1 MPTRQYQYL
10 GPQTQ
15 EAFIGYAC
23 RIRMSSKGKV
33 ALVAVLERHARKVTK
48 FSSVG
53 PQPTGWLVSAHH
65 DRILPVPVNKKEQI
79 RAYIAEKKRQD
90 PSDTDP
96 FFFNGVREFNKTL
109 DTTLKIPPD
118 VPRGFA

>member
-10 GPQTQ
+10 GPQTE

-23 RIRMSSKGKV
+23 RIRVSSKGKV
-33 ALVAVLERHARKVTK
+33 ALVAVLERHARKVTR

-53 PQPTGWLVSAHH
+53 PRPTGWLVSDRY
-65 DRILPVPVNKKEQI
+65 DRILPIPASKEKRI
-79 RAYIAEKKRQD
+79 KDYIAKEKKQD
-90 PSDTDP
+90 SKDTDP
-96 FFFNGVREFNKTL
+96 FFFRGVREFNETFGTRL
-109 DTTLKIPPD
+109 TTPPD

>member
-1 MPTRQYQYL
+1 MPTRQYRYL
-10 GPQTQ
+10 GPQTE

-23 RIRMSSKGKV
+23 RIRMSSKRQV

-53 PQPTGWLVSAHH
+53 PQPTGWLVSDRY
-65 DRILPVPVNKKEQI
+65 DRILPVPAGKNKRI

-90 PSDTDP
+90 SSDTDP